1 LTTYS
6 HTVVLTDNELLLIEN
21 LIKVEINRIEESNGE
36 ECAIPN
42 HYLSALDKLQNAE
55 HELRSWSSFRDIYS
69 PAIGS
74 IESAISPELIKAY
87 EATEFHVMSMPPF
100 VLGVNRYSGK
110 LDRLFKSWEATSAA
124 FITAYN
130 PYSESLAAEENALR
144 NQRLQADIK
153 NLGFRS
159 IGGFGTHPDGRW
171 ESEDSFFVLDIS
183 LEGAQELGTAYGQNA
198 IVWSGED
205 AIPRLVLLR

>member
-6 HTVVLTDNELLLIEN
+6 NTVVLTDNELLLIEN
-21 LIKVEINRIEESNGE
+21 LIKGAIKRIEESNGE
-36 ECAIPN
+36 VGSIPN

-55 HELRSWSSFRDIYS
+55 HELRSWSSFGDGYA

-74 IESAISPELIKAY
+74 AGSALSPDLIKAY
-87 EATEFHVMSMPPF
+87 EATDFHVTAMPPF
-100 VLGVNRYSGK
+100 ALGVNRYCGK
-110 LDRLFKSWEATSAA
+110 LDRLFKNWEASSAA

-130 PYSESLAAEENALR
+130 PYSESLATEENALR

-159 IGGFGTHPDGRW
+159 IGGFGTHPDGEW

-183 LEGAQELGTAYGQNA
+183 LEGAKELGAAYGQNA
-198 IVWSGED
+198 IVWCGED

>member
-1 LTTYS
+1 MTTYS
-6 HTVVLTDNELLLIEN
+6 HTVVLTDNELLMLEN
-21 LIKVEINRIEESNGE
+21 LIKAAIKRIEESNRE
-36 ECAIPN
+36 EYAIPN

-55 HELRSWSSFRDIYS
+55 HELRSWSSFGDIYL

-74 IESAISPELIKAY
+74 ADTALSPDLIKAY
-87 EATEFHVMSMPPF
+87 EATEFHVTAMPPF
-100 VLGVNRYSGK
+100 VLGVNRYCGK
-110 LDRLFKSWEATSAA
+110 LDRLFKNWEATSAT

-130 PYSESLAAEENALR
+130 PYSESLATEENALR

-159 IGGFGTHPDGRW
+159 IGGFGTHPDGEW

-183 LEGAQELGTAYGQNA
+183 LDGAKELGAAYGQNA
-198 IVWSGED
+198 IVWCGED

>member
-1 LTTYS
+1 MTTYS

-21 LIKVEINRIEESNGE
+21 LIKAAIKRIEESNSE

-55 HELRSWSSFRDIYS
+55 HELRSWSSFGDIYA

-74 IESAISPELIKAY
+74 AESALSPDLIKAY
-87 EATEFHVMSMPPF
+87 EATEFHVMAMPPF
-100 VLGVNRYSGK
+100 VLEVNRYCGK
-110 LDRLFKSWEATSAA
+110 LDRLFKNWEATSAA
-124 FITAYN
+124 FISAYN

-153 NLGFRS
+153 HLGFRS
-159 IGGFGTHPDGRW
+159 IDGFGKHPDGEW
-171 ESEDSFFVLDIS
+171 EAEDSFFVPGIS
-183 LEGAQELGTAYGQNA
+183 LDGARELGAAYGQNA
-198 IVWSGED
+198 IVWCGED
-205 AIPRLVLLR
+205 AVPRLVLLR

>member
-1 LTTYS
+1 MTTYS

-21 LIKVEINRIEESNGE
+21 LIKGAIKRIEESNSE
-36 ECAIPN
+36 EYAIPN
-42 HYLSALDKLQNAE
+42 HYLSALDKLHNAE

-74 IESAISPELIKAY
+74 IESAISPKLIKAY

-110 LDRLFKSWEATSAA
+110 LDRLFKNWEATSAA

-130 PYSESLAAEENALR
+130 PYSESLATEENELR
-144 NQRLQADIK
+144 NQRLQSDIK
-153 NLGFRS
+153 NLGFRT
-159 IGGFGTHPDGRW
+159 IDGFGKYPNGEW
-171 ESEDSFFVLDIS
+171 EAEDSLLVLGIS
-183 LEGAQELGTAYGQNA
+183 LDGAKELGAAYGQNA
-198 IVWSGED
+198 IVWCDED

>member
-1 LTTYS
+1 
-6 HTVVLTDNELLLIEN
+6 LTDNELLLIEN

-130 PYSESLAAEENALR
+130 PYSESLAAE
-144 NQRLQADIK
+144 
-153 NLGFRS
+153 
-159 IGGFGTHPDGRW
+159 
-171 ESEDSFFVLDIS
+171 
-183 LEGAQELGTAYGQNA
+183 
-198 IVWSGED
+198 
-205 AIPRLVLLR
+205 

>member
-1 LTTYS
+1 MTTYS
-6 HTVVLTDNELLLIEN
+6 HTVVLTDNELLMIEN
-21 LIKVEINRIEESNGE
+21 LIKGAIKGIEESNGE
-36 ECAIPN
+36 ECSIPN
-42 HYLSALDKLQNAE
+42 HYLSVLDKLQNAE
-55 HELRSWSSFRDIYS
+55 QELRSWSSFGDIYS

-74 IESAISPELIKAY
+74 ADSTLSPNLIKAY
-87 EATEFHVMSMPPF
+87 EATEFHVMTMPPF
-100 VLGVNRYSGK
+100 VLGVNRYCGK
-110 LDRLFKSWEATSAA
+110 LDRLFKNWEATSAA

-159 IGGFGTHPDGRW
+159 IVGFGKHPVGKW
-171 ESEDSFFVLDIS
+171 EAEDSLLVLGMS
-183 LEGAQELGTAYGQNA
+183 LDGAKELGAKYGQNA
-198 IVWSGED
+198 IVWCGED

>member
-1 LTTYS
+1 LTTFS
-6 HTVVLTDNELLLIEN
+6 HTVVLTDNELLLIES
-21 LIKVEINRIEESNGE
+21 LIKSAIKRIEESNVE
-36 ECAIPN
+36 ECSIPN

-55 HELRSWSSFRDIYS
+55 HELRSWSSFGDIYE

-74 IESAISPELIKAY
+74 ADSALSPNLIKAY
-87 EATEFHVMSMPPF
+87 EATEFHVMTMPPF
-100 VLGVNRYSGK
+100 VLDVNRYCGK
-110 LDRLFKSWEATSAA
+110 LDRLFKNWETTTAA

-130 PYSESLAAEENALR
+130 PYSESLATEENESR

-159 IGGFGTHPDGRW
+159 IGGFGKHPDGEW
-171 ESEDSFFVLDIS
+171 ESEDSLFVLDIS
-183 LEGAQELGTAYGQNA
+183 LEGAKELGAAYGQNA
-198 IVWSGED
+198 IVWCGED

>member
-1 LTTYS
+1 MTTYS
-6 HTVVLTDNELLLIEN
+6 HTVVLTDNEVLMIEN
-21 LIKVEINRIEESNGE
+21 LIKGAIKRIEESNGE
-36 ECAIPN
+36 KGSIPN

-55 HELRSWSSFRDIYS
+55 HELRSCSSFGDIYS

-74 IESAISPELIKAY
+74 EESAISPDLIKAY
-87 EATEFHVMSMPPF
+87 ETTEFHVTAMPPF
-100 VLGVNRYSGK
+100 VLGVNRYCGK
-110 LDRLFKSWEATSAA
+110 LDRLFKNWEASSAA

-130 PYSESLAAEENALR
+130 PYSESLATEENESR

-159 IGGFGTHPDGRW
+159 IGGFGKHPDGEW
-171 ESEDSFFVLDIS
+171 ESEDSLFVLDIS
-183 LEGAQELGTAYGQNA
+183 LEGAKELGAAYGQNA
-198 IVWSGED
+198 IVWCGED